1 MHAIFAI
8 EPDAINNWQDLK
20 YALEKFGYSK
30 GLLIARFPKTW
41 MRLVIEACK
50 RNGVRDVE
58 LKRIE
63 EKLRQAKDDRLV
75 RMGLPFTG
83 DDWLINAK
91 NDVVC
96 DSLSAVLVRDKLET
110 DRFHCLADVD
120 EALFDNRRDVQV
132 KRNAETLAETAHYV
146 LLSSDR
152 IVLVDPYF
160 QAKPKCCKVLEAM
173 VNLCRKQEHRL
184 VEVSIFTAQSTDK
197 RRVDLIAADYEMMLR
212 SVLEQ
217 GVCLRIHLLPDAD
230 LDQDFHARYVFSQ
243 RAGLRF
249 DRGFVEP
256 TDHGQRGHLTDIV
269 CLDERR
275 VAELNSRYL
284 TDEDGLDNA
293 NFITF
298 TLQSPR
304 CNLG

>member
-1 MHAIFAI
+1 MHSLFAI
-8 EPDAINNWQDLK
+8 EPDAINNWQDLR
-20 YALEKFGYSK
+20 YALEKFGYGK

-50 RNGVRDVE
+50 RNGVRDIE

-75 RMGLPFTG
+75 RMGLPFAG
-83 DDWLINAK
+83 DDWLSNAQ
-91 NDVVC
+91 NDAVR
-96 DSLSAVLVRDKLET
+96 DNLSAVLVRHKLEA

-120 EALFDNRRDVQV
+120 EALFDNRRDVLV
-132 KRNAETLAETAHYV
+132 KRNAQALAEAARYV

-173 VNLCRKQEHRL
+173 VDLCREQEHRL
-184 VEVSIFTAQSTDK
+184 IEVSIFTAQSTDE

-212 SVLEQ
+212 SVLGQ
-217 GVCLRIHLLPDAD
+217 GLSLRIHLLPDAD
-230 LDQDFHARYVFSQ
+230 LDHDFHARYVFSQ

-256 TDHGQRGHLTDIV
+256 TDHGQREHLTDV
-269 CLDERR
+269 GCLDQSK

-284 TDEDGLDNA
+284 ASEDGLANA
-293 NFITF
+293 EPII
-298 TLQSPR
+298 LPLKKQW
-304 CNLG
+304 